1 MEANP
6 LQAGESFQ
14 LHSPTEGKHTE
25 PKENQWLCICCIQR
39 GAWQRSCPTYHK
51 SSNSATA
58 TAGDRPTPGL
68 VSDLVFL
75 IGAGCAASKK
85 TGFFTRADSS
95 QERDSSQEYLPLHF
109 QRWDNSSMA
118 AINSCPVHIHSTSPC
133 SLPRKDTKGEISQL
147 QRWVVAIKDT
157 AACSAK
163 KCLGWALW
171 MCRLSFS
178 NARQLYQGISK
189 LVCISVEQKEAIL
202 ILNS

>member
-1 MEANP
+1 MT
-6 LQAGESFQ
+6 
-14 LHSPTEGKHTE
+14 LHLLYSERCLAKKLPYLPQKQQQCH
-25 PKENQWLCICCIQR
+25 CHSR
-39 GAWQRSCPTYHK
+39 GQTNSRPCFRSCFPNWSRLCCQQENRILHK
-51 SSNSATA
+51 SRGT
-58 TAGDRPTPGL
+58 
-68 VSDLVFL
+68 
-75 IGAGCAASKK
+75 
-85 TGFFTRADSS
+85 
-95 QERDSSQEYLPLHF
+95 YLPLHF

-118 AINSCPVHIHSTSPC
+118 AFNSCPVHIHSTSPC
-133 SLPRKDTKGEISQL
+133 SLPRKDIKGEISQL
-147 QRWVVAIKDT
+147 QRWVVAAAIKDT